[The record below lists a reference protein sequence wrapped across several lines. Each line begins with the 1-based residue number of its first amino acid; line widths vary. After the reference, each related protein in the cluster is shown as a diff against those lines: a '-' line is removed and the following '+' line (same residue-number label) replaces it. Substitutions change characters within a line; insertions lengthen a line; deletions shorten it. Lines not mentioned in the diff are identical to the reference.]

1 MVAAFVAN
9 PATPSVA
16 LDLNAI
22 SFVGCGL
29 SRPECVLST
38 ARGDLYT
45 ADWRG
50 GVAHILPNGEQRLYK
65 GTAPDGRE
73 LRPNGISLNADGSFL
88 IADLGTELG
97 GVFRLTRDGKVSV
110 FVDHVDGV
118 DLPPSNFV
126 FTDHQE
132 RTWITVSTRKTP
144 RAAAYRKDVADGFI
158 VMVDRQG
165 ARIVADNLGYANEA
179 AIDPSGHW
187 LYVNETFSRCLS
199 RFPIKANGD
208 LGGRDVLTEFGPGTF
223 PDGLAF
229 DIEGGAWIS
238 SLISNRIIRVLPD
251 GSQQLQLEDAEEDHV
266 AWVESAYQNNELDRP
281 HLDGVKSRCL
291 KNLSSLTFGGTDL
304 RTAYLGC
311 LLGDQVA
318 CLRLPVAGHPRA
330 HWKY

>member
-1 MVAAFVAN
+1 MVTESLANQAATS
-9 PATPSVA
+9 PA
-16 LDLNAI
+16 LDLNDI
-22 SFVGCGL
+22 SLVGHGL

-50 GVAHILPNGEQRLYK
+50 GVAHILPSGEQRLYQ
-65 GTAPDGRE
+65 GRAPDGRE

-88 IADLGTELG
+88 IADLGLERG
-97 GVFRLTRDGKVSV
+97 GVFRLTRDGNVSI
-110 FVDHVDGV
+110 FVDRVDGI

-144 RAAAYRKDVADGFI
+144 RATAYRKDVADGFI
-158 VMVDRQG
+158 VLVDRKG
-165 ARIVADNLGYANEA
+165 ARIVADNLGYTNEA
-179 AIDPSGHW
+179 AIDPSGQW
-187 LYVNETFSRCLS
+187 LYVNETFARCLS

-208 LGGRDVLTEFGPGTF
+208 LGGREVLTEFGAGTF

-229 DIEGGAWIS
+229 DIEGGAWIT
-238 SLISNRIIRVLPD
+238 SLISNRIIRVFPD
-251 GSQQLQLEDAEEDHV
+251 GSQQLLLEDAEEDHV
-266 AWVESAYQNNELDRP
+266 AWAESAFQNNELDRP

-291 KNLSSLTFGGTDL
+291 KNLSSLAFGGPDL
-304 RTAYLGC
+304 RTGYLGC

-318 CLRLPVAGHPRA
+318 CLRLPVAGLPRA
-330 HWKY
+330 HWNY